1 MSHYLRRAL
10 AHLSSAV
17 LSTLVVL
24 CVPAEAGWYS
34 DTQPIMGT
42 RVHVEFWLEDTD
54 TRGPVLLASAMGE
67 MRRIDF
73 AFSPYKEDS
82 ELSRMNREAPNGWV
96 SISPEMKVL
105 LDRSR
110 EASERSDGAF
120 DITFA
125 SVGRY
130 YDYRAGK
137 VPTDEERKAIAAID
151 YHYVVLSDDGT
162 KVHYAKPQVYVDLG
176 GIAKGHAVDK
186 VTSML
191 QVAGVTMASVSAG
204 GDSRI
209 IGDRQGQP
217 WTVGVRDPRHKDGVA
232 VLLPLI
238 DTAVSTSGDYE
249 RFFEKDGVRYH
260 HILDPDTGNSARGSL
275 SVTIIGPNA
284 TLTDALSTTVFVMG
298 PEKGLKLINSIE
310 GVDAIIITESGHMLY
325 SDSLTPLTQPEN

>member
-1 MSHYLRRAL
+1 MV
-10 AHLSSAV
+10 HLSG
-17 LSTLVVL
+17 LTLGAQILL
-24 CVPAEAGWYS
+24 CLPVEAAWHS

-42 RVHVEFWLEDTD
+42 RVHVEFWLDDAD
-54 TRGPVLLASAMGE
+54 TRGPLLLASAMEE
-67 MRRIDF
+67 MLRIDF

-82 ELSRMNREAPNGWV
+82 ELSRMNREAAKGWV
-96 SISPEMKVL
+96 AISPEMKVL

-110 EASERSDGAF
+110 EASVRSNGAF

-137 VPTDEERKAIAAID
+137 VPTDEERKAITAID
-151 YHYVVLSDDGT
+151 YHHVLLSDDGSY
-162 KVHYAKPQVYVDLG
+162 VRYAKPEVYVDLG

-186 VTSML
+186 VTALL
-191 QVAGVTMASVSAG
+191 QQAGVTMASISAG

-209 IGDRQGQP
+209 IGDRQGEP

-260 HILDPDTGNSARGSL
+260 HILDPETGNSARGIL
-275 SVTIIGPNA
+275 SATIMGPNA

-298 PEKGLKLINSIE
+298 PEKGLKLINAIE
-310 GVDAIIITESGHMLY
+310 GVDAIIITEAGHMLY
-325 SDSLTPLTQPEN
+325 SESLTPLTHTAR

>member
-1 MSHYLRRAL
+1 MICQRWRVLVR
-10 AHLSSAV
+10 LSSAV
-17 LSTLVVL
+17 FVTLIL
-24 CVPAEAGWYS
+24 FWVPVQAAWFS

-42 RVHVEFWLEDTD
+42 RVHVEFWLDD
-54 TRGPVLLASAMGE
+54 ADPRGPLLLASAMEE
-67 MRRIDF
+67 MLRIDF

-82 ELSRMNREAPNGWV
+82 ELSRMNREAPKGWV
-96 SISPEMKVL
+96 PISPEMKVL

-110 EASERSDGAF
+110 EASERSNGAF

-137 VPTDEERKAIAAID
+137 VPTDEERKAITAID
-151 YHYVVLSDDGT
+151 YHYVVLSDDGSQ
-162 KVHYAKPQVYVDLG
+162 VHYAKPEVYVDLG
-176 GIAKGHAVDK
+176 GIAKGHAVDQ
-186 VTSML
+186 VTAL
-191 QVAGVTMASVSAG
+191 LRKAGVTMASISAG

-209 IGDRQGQP
+209 IGDRQGEP
-217 WTVGVRDPRHKDGVA
+217 WTVGVRDPRNKDGVA

-298 PEKGLKLINSIE
+298 PEQGLKLINSIA
-310 GVDAIIITESGHMLY
+310 GVDAIIITEAGHMLY
-325 SDSLTPLTQPEN
+325 SDSLTPLTQPAH

>member
-1 MSHYLRRAL
+1 LSCLIRRVL
-10 AHLSSAV
+10 AHLSWTVARS
-17 LSTLVVL
+17 LLLL
-24 CVPAEAGWYS
+24 CVPVEAAWHS

-42 RVHVEFWLEDTD
+42 RVHVEFWLDDKD
-54 TRGPVLLASAMGE
+54 TRGPLLLASAMEE
-67 MRRIDF
+67 MLRIDF

-82 ELSRMNREAPNGWV
+82 ELSRMNREAPKGWV
-96 SISPEMKVL
+96 FISPEMKVL

-110 EASERSDGAF
+110 EASERSNGAF

-137 VPTDEERKAIAAID
+137 VPSVEERKAIAAID
-151 YHYVVLSDDGT
+151 YHHVNLSEDGT
-162 KVHYAKPQVYVDLG
+162 RVRYVRPQVYVDFG
-176 GIAKGHAVDK
+176 GIAKGHAVDQ
-186 VTSML
+186 VASML
-191 QVAGVTMASVSAG
+191 QAAGVTEASVSAG

-209 IGDRQGQP
+209 IGDRQGEP
-217 WTVGVRDPRHKDGVA
+217 WTVGVRDPRNQDAVA

-260 HILDPDTGNSARGSL
+260 HILDPETGNSASGSL

-284 TLTDALSTTVFVMG
+284 TLTDALSTTVFVLG

-310 GVDAIIITESGHMLY
+310 GVDAIIIAPDGQMLY
-325 SDSLTPLTQPEN
+325 SESLTPLTQPVE

>member
-1 MSHYLRRAL
+1 MLRRASV
-10 AHLSSAV
+10 HLSGV
-17 LSTLVVL
+17 VFGTLTLL
-24 CVPAEAGWYS
+24 CLPLEAAWHS

-42 RVHVEFWLEDTD
+42 RVHVEFWLDDAD
-54 TRGPVLLASAMGE
+54 TRGPMLLASAMEE
-67 MRRIDF
+67 MLRIDF

-82 ELSRMNREAPNGWV
+82 ELTRMNREAAKGWV
-96 SISPEMKVL
+96 AISPEMKVL

-110 EASERSDGAF
+110 EASERSNGAF

-137 VPTDEERKAIAAID
+137 VPTDEERKAITAID
-151 YHYVVLSDDGT
+151 YHHVLLSDDGSH
-162 KVHYAKPQVYVDLG
+162 VRYAKPEVYVDLG

-186 VTSML
+186 VTARL
-191 QVAGVTMASVSAG
+191 QQAGVTMASISAG

-209 IGDRQGQP
+209 IGDRQGEP

-249 RFFEKDGVRYH
+249 RYFEKDGVRYH
-260 HILDPDTGNSARGSL
+260 HILDPETGNSARGSL
-275 SVTIIGPNA
+275 SVTIMGPNA

-298 PEKGLKLINSIE
+298 PEKGLKLINAIE
-310 GVDAIIITESGHMLY
+310 GVDAIIITEAGHMLY
-325 SDSLTPLTQPEN
+325 SDSLTPLTQTAR